1 MVLFKKSLKIL
12 CKNNYFNYY
21 ENLFNLIITTN
32 NIYNFKKLF
41 IRCFI
46 FYRILIKQKIIIK

>member
-1 MVLFKKSLKIL
+1 MLLFKKSLKIL
-12 CKNNYFNYY
+12 HKNSYFNYY

-41 IRCFI
+41 INDFI
-46 FYRILIKQKIIIK
+46 FYRILINQITTK